1 MKLNKIML
9 AVSVVMG
16 MSSLAHAADPV
27 HSAADQGHGKVT
39 FHGSIIDA
47 PCSIDPD
54 SVDQKIELGEIS
66 NVALEKSGS
75 STPKPFQILLKN
87 CSTATLKTV
96 TSTFTGAE
104 GVDGKLGITGEAAG
118 AGIVLTNG
126 DGTKIT
132 LGKATKAQTI
142 QNGNNTLSFSAY
154 VQGDGASVT
163 PGEFNSIT
171 DFTLAYQ

>member
-9 AVSVVMG
+9 AASVVMG
-16 MSSLAHAADPV
+16 MSSFAH
-27 HSAADQGHGKVT
+27 AADQGHGTVS

-54 SVDQKIELGEIS
+54 SADQKIELGEIS
-66 NVALEKSGS
+66 SVALDNSGT

-87 CSTATLKTV
+87 CSTATLSSV
-96 TSTFTGAE
+96 TSTFTGSE
-104 GVDGKLGITGEAAG
+104 GVDGKLGITGSAAG

-126 DGTKIT
+126 DGSKIE
-132 LGKATKAQTI
+132 LGKPTKAQAI
-142 QNGNNTLSFSAY
+142 QDGDNTLSFSAY

-163 PGEFNSIT
+163 PGEFNGIT